1 MNTRNAPLEG
11 VRIVALSQFG
21 AGPFGTAVLA
31 DLGAEVIKVEDP
43 ESGGDVARYVP
54 PFAIEADSLYFQAFN
69 RGKKSIGINL
79 RHPDGRAVF
88 HDLVRVS
95 DIACNNLRG
104 DQPGKLGLTYE
115 HLKDVN
121 PRIVCGSLSG
131 FGLTGPR
138 AAAPGYDPL
147 MQARAGYM
155 ALTGEPGGP
164 PTKAG
169 VSIIDFAG
177 GYAFALGLM
186 VGLFDARR
194 TGVGRDI
201 DVALLDTAVAM
212 LSYMAAWSL
221 NTDWAPARIEL
232 SAHQTIVPAQTFATT
247 DGWIVVFPAK
257 EGFYRDMVTLMG
269 LGHLAE
275 DVRFA
280 TFQDRHQNRDELLP
294 VLAARFAERT
304 TAEWLDVLRDK
315 VPCAPVNSLKE
326 ALQDEQVLARGLIV
340 ESEHPVYG
348 RIRQVGSPI
357 KTEGAITAPAP
368 GPSLGQH
375 TDEVLGGILG
385 YLPARIAELRAAGA
399 VA

>member
-1 MNTRNAPLEG
+1 MTGRSAPLEG

-21 AGPFGTAVLA
+21 AAPFGTAVLA

-54 PFAIEADSLYFQAFN
+54 PFEIEADSLYFQAFN
-69 RGKKSIGINL
+69 RGKKSVAVNL
-79 RHPDGRAVF
+79 RHADGRAVL
-88 HDLVRVS
+88 HDLARVS
-95 DIACNNLRG
+95 DIVCNNLRG
-104 DQPGKLGLTYE
+104 DQPAKLGLTYE
-115 HLKDVN
+115 HLKEIN

-131 FGLTGPR
+131 FGRTGPR
-138 AAAPGYDPL
+138 AAEAGYDPL
-147 MQARAGYM
+147 VQACAGYM
-155 ALTGEPGGP
+155 ALTGEPDGP

-201 DVALLDTAVAM
+201 DVGLLDTAVSM
-212 LSYMAAWSL
+212 LSYMAVWSL
-221 NTDWAPARIEL
+221 NTDWEPSRTPL
-232 SAHQTIVPAQTFATT
+232 SAHQTIVPAQTFATA
-247 DGWIVVFPAK
+247 DGWIAVFPAR
-257 EGFYRDMVTLMG
+257 ERFYREMVGLMG
-269 LGHLAE
+269 LEHLAE
-275 DVRFA
+275 DDRFA
-280 TFQDRHQNRDELLP
+280 TFADRRKNSDELIP
-294 VLAARFAERT
+294 VLAERFAERT
-304 TAEWLDVLRDK
+304 TAEWLGVLRGR
-315 VPCAPVNSLKE
+315 VPCAPVNSLRQ
-326 ALQDEQVLARGLIV
+326 ALQDEQVLERGLIV

-348 RIRQVGSPI
+348 RIRQVACPVR
-357 KTEGAITAPAP
+357 TDGAVAEPAP

-385 YLPARIAELRAAGA
+385 YPTERIAELRAAGA